1 MCYIPIVHTNLT
13 PKNILLDNNM
23 RPKIAGFG
31 VSRLFGEGLQRSTWD
46 VVGEL

>member
-31 VSRLFGEGLQRSTWD
+31 VSRLFDEGLERSTWD